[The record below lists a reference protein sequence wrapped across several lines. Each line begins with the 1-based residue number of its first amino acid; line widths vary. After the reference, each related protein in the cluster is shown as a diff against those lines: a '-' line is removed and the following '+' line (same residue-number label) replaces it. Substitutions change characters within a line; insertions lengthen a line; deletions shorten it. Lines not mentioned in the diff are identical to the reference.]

1 MKTKEFIRKIEDL
14 GFKIEKGFSEFIITS
29 PFDTWIAVV
38 DRKEICQINNN
49 YSEWGLLN
57 DSFKK
62 EVFNIISEYA
72 STPLDEREEEKKYF
86 YEHKFIKTRGGNPIY
101 LAIRQRSNNKY
112 PILQGSNK
120 NIFEYKVEFTD
131 REMIEAKKQ
140 YGIFLFDF
148 VKKEVVEE

>member
-1 MKTKEFIRKIEDL
+1 MKTKEFIRKIENL
-14 GFKIEKGFSEFIITS
+14 GFEIEKGFSEFIITS

-72 STPLDEREEEKKYF
+72 STPPDERKEEKKYYLRHRWIFDKDF
-86 YEHKFIKTRGGNPIY
+86 YMYLRKTSYDDKEMRLGIINFCGNDGLQFTLKEIEKIK
-101 LAIRQRSNNKY
+101 
-112 PILQGSNK
+112 K
-120 NIFEYKVEFTD
+120 NFNTD
-131 REMIEAKKQ
+131 LKDFEMIE
-140 YGIFLFDF
+140 
-148 VKKEVVEE
+148 VEI